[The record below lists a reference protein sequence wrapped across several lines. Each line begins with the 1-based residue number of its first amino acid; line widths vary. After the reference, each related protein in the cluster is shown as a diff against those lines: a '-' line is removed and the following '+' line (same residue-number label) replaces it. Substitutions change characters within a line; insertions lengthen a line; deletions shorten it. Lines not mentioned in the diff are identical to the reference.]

1 MSQKH
6 QEKFNLNLYYIF
18 KEDKNN
24 NTIPKDKSI
33 KLFQRIIKYIIGSKN
48 KKMF

>member
-6 QEKFNLNLYYIF
+6 QEKIHLNLYYIF

-24 NTIPKDKSI
+24 NAIPNDKAE
-33 KLFQRIIKYIIGSKN
+33 KLLQRIIKYINGLKN
-48 KKMF
+48 K